1 MRGMTSPLRSLWD
14 APAAVPPP
22 PRRVWRDW
30 ALVAVLPLVALFEA
44 AVRPDDVPWR
54 WLWVGVL
61 IALVPTL
68 LWRRTH
74 PLLMLA
80 IAFGV
85 GSIVTVATGGDP
97 QLVTTAYFLLLVY
110 AVVRWG
116 SGRAMVAGGA
126 ILLASSAFSF
136 ALAPTTIGDAVGGL
150 AVVVTTVTLGVAF
163 RWRAAARARELDRV
177 KLLEREQL
185 ARDLHD
191 TVAHHVSA
199 IAIQAQAGTAVA
211 ATDPAAA
218 AEVLRVIEG
227 EASRTLDEMRS
238 MVRVLRRDDDA
249 DLAPSPGLAELRRL
263 AIDRRRPAGRRG
275 PRRRRRRRRPADR
288 RVGGVPARAGG
299 GHERAPARPQRD
311 PRRRARRRRRRGDP
325 RRRARRRRGRGIRD
339 PRLRHHRDD
348 RARGPARRHLRS
360 GPGAGRRLGRDRRAA
375 TLGLVD
381 VSVRVL
387 IADDQE
393 LVRTGLRMILD
404 AQPGIEVVGEAA
416 DGAEAVALAR
426 GIRPDVCLFDIRMPV
441 MDGLEATLALAGPGV
456 DDPIPVVVIT
466 TFDLDEYVYAAL
478 RAGARG
484 FLLKNAGA
492 TLLAQAVHAAARGD
506 ALIDPN
512 VTVRLIR
519 AFAASPPAGQ
529 PAQAQPATQPIEPLT
544 AARGGRA
551 RDASR
556 AGSATPRSPPSCTSR
571 SAP

>member
-68 LWRRTH
+68 LWRRAR

-85 GSIVTVATGGDP
+85 GSIFTVATGGDP
-97 QLVTTAYFLLLVY
+97 QLVTTAYLLILVY

-116 SGRAMVAGGA
+116 SGRAMLAAGA
-126 ILLASSAFSF
+126 LLLASSALSF

-238 MVRVLRRDDDA
+238 MVRVLRRDDVADRSPGPGIA
-249 DLAPSPGLAELRRL
+249 DLRALAHAVSGNGGPAVDVRLVGDVEAVPPTVAAAVYRL
-263 AIDRRRPAGRRG
+263 AQEA
-275 PRRRRRRRRPADR
+275 
-288 RVGGVPARAGG
+288 VTN
-299 GHERAPARPQRD
+299 
-311 PRRRARRRRRRGDP
+311 
-325 RRRARRRRGRGIRD
+325 
-339 PRLRHHRDD
+339 
-348 RARGPARRHLRS
+348 ARRHARN
-360 GPGAGRRLGRDRRAA
+360 A
-375 TLGLVD
+375 TRVD
-381 VSVRVL
+381 VRVE
-387 IADDQE
+387 ADDAAIRVE
-393 LVRTGLRMILD
+393 VRDDGDPVASATPGYGMTGMSER
-404 AQPGIEVVGEAA
+404 
-416 DGAEAVALAR
+416 
-426 GIRPDVCLFDIRMPV
+426 
-441 MDGLEATLALAGPGV
+441 
-456 DDPIPVVVIT
+456 
-466 TFDLDEYVYAAL
+466 
-478 RAGARG
+478 
-484 FLLKNAGA
+484 A
-492 TLLAQAVHAAARGD
+492 TLLGGTCDAGPAPEGGWTVTAV
-506 ALIDPN
+506 L
-512 VTVRLIR
+512 
-519 AFAASPPAGQ
+519 
-529 PAQAQPATQPIEPLT
+529 
-544 AARGGRA
+544 
-551 RDASR
+551 
-556 AGSATPRSPPSCTSR
+556 PRSGWST
-571 SAP
+571 